1 MRSPCPISNTLD
13 IIGDKWTL
21 LVMRDILMFEKSLY
35 SEFLSSW
42 ENISTNI
49 LAERLKRLEVAGL
62 ISKESYQTNPV
73 RYHYSATP
81 AGKTLKPIIRAMGK
95 WGLEN
100 LSGTRKPTK
109 HDLESLGARNRR
121 SSL

>member
-1 MRSPCPISNTLD
+1 MRSPCPISNALD

-21 LVMRDILMFEKSLY
+21 LVMRDILMFEKSQY

-49 LAERLKRLEVAGL
+49 LAERLKRLEEAGL
-62 ISKESYQTNPV
+62 ISKEPYQTNPV
-73 RYHYSATP
+73 RYRYSATA

-95 WGLEN
+95 WGLKN
-100 LSGTRKPTK
+100 IPGTRTPTK
-109 HDLESLGARNRR
+109 HDLESLEIRNKRP
-121 SSL
+121 SP